1 MPFNLAAG
9 ACIPQR
15 MRSVLLPAA
24 LLCLGLVGC
33 KPDAAIRR
41 GAVVGRGSEI
51 KYDPAPNAAS
61 TGTVTGVVNFAGTP
75 PQRVPIDMS
84 QDPACSLA
92 GQPNLSEQVIVDQ
105 GHLANVFVY
114 VKGAPRLQAPAAPVV
129 IDQHGCR
136 FQPHVVA
143 VAAGGSVEFRNSD
156 PAMHNV
162 HSMAVQAGNRNVD
175 LSQGPGAK
183 PERLTFHDAENMIPV
198 RCNNHPWMNAFIN
211 VAPNTFFA
219 VTAPDGSFSISGVP
233 EGTYD
238 VVFVQEKLG
247 ERHVQVNIKPQTNSA
262 VSVTYKAQ

>member
-1 MPFNLAAG
+1 
-9 ACIPQR
+9 
-15 MRSVLLPAA
+15 MRRVLVPAAA
-24 LLCLGLVGC
+24 LLCLGIAGC
-33 KPDAAIRR
+33 KPDAAIRQ
-41 GAVVGRGSEI
+41 GAVVDRGSEI

-61 TGTVTGVVNFAGTP
+61 TGTVTGVVQFAGTP

-92 GQPNLSEQVIVDQ
+92 GQPNLSEQVIVDH
-105 GHLANVFVY
+105 GKLANVFVY
-114 VKGAPRLQAPAAPVV
+114 VKGAPHLKAPVEPVV

-162 HSMAVQAGNRNVD
+162 HSMAVQAGNRNID

-183 PERLTFHDAENMIPV
+183 PERLFYRDPENMIPV

-211 VAPNTFFA
+211 VAPSTFFA
-219 VTAPDGSFSISGVP
+219 VTGPDGSFTIGGLP
-233 EGTYD
+233 EGSYD
-238 VVFVQEKLG
+238 VVLVHEKLG
-247 ERHVQVNIKPQTNSA
+247 ERHVQVNIKPQTNTA
-262 VSVTYKAQ
+262 VTVTYKAQ